1 MILFVFSFSIYF
13 IYDGYKMYKDVLEET
28 PLNLKI
34 NELKEKENYTKL
46 SDMNDI
52 YLDAVISTE
61 DNKFYKHNGINISS
75 IVRAFIHDV
84 QAKELVEGGSTI
96 TQQLS
101 KNLYFTQEKTFKRK
115 IAETFMAFN
124 IEKHYS
130 KNEILE
136 FYLNTSYFG
145 NGYYTVREASL
156 GYFNKEPKD
165 LSVSE
170 SIMLAGIPN
179 APSVYNPKEN
189 LKLAKE
195 RQKQVID
202 KMIENDKL
210 TKKEA
215 KKILSE

>member
-1 MILFVFSFSIYF
+1 
-13 IYDGYKMYKDVLEET
+13 MYKDVLEET

>member
-1 MILFVFSFSIYF
+1 
-13 IYDGYKMYKDVLEET
+13 MYKDVLEET

-215 KKILSE
+215 KMILSE

>member
-1 MILFVFSFSIYF
+1 MILFVFSFSVYF
-13 IYDGYKMYKDVLEET
+13 IYDGYKMYKDVLEEK
-28 PLNLKI
+28 PLDLKI

-215 KKILSE
+215 KMILSE

>member
-1 MILFVFSFSIYF
+1 MILFVFSFSVYF
-13 IYDGYKMYKDVLEET
+13 IYDGYKMYKDVLEEKQ
-28 PLNLKI
+28 LDLKI

-215 KKILSE
+215 KMILSE